1 MKIKEGSAY
10 PRERR
15 RRPFCMR
22 KIMMNRLNDRF
33 YMNFYGRT
41 EAVEQAF
48 SEWRYAGKPER
59 KENCL
64 RYAVDTSAFT
74 DGGRDDSEDGM
85 EPLEVFYYVLYP
97 GEMPD
102 RSLEMLPRWN
112 SDGGFWDGSDDI
124 WEYCLIG
131 DSRENADA
139 LFHTYLPENESMFDE
154 ACVIRFADEASFIAY
169 LKCTALGY
177 RGNHRQ
183 DHYPAEHMPLHHTP
197 GVPLSYKM
205 INPEEAEALPKGE
218 NIGMYAVCTSPEE
231 AERAETFCEKE
242 SGLHCFGGLV
252 TSDDQPESFC
262 RFLVPVYDGD
272 IRILRTLY
280 HIQNNYAVEQGFVLE
295 AYPAG
300 IHIAETPEGR
310 GLFDACGG
318 LWIFPPLNEDIYTVS
333 GEDDGYLVSV
343 QGGRKGMIRIMGDS
357 RLRKIVA
364 ALLIP
369 CEYDEIFQRGEEIVC
384 IRDGKEYKYDKRRD
398 RIAD

>member
-59 KENCL
+59 KENFL

-74 DGGRDDSEDGM
+74 DGERDDSEDGM

-139 LFHTYLPENESMFDE
+139 LFHAYLPENESMFDE

-218 NIGMYAVCTSPEE
+218 NIGMYAFCTSPEE

>member
-48 SEWRYAGKPER
+48 FFFFYAGKPER
-59 KENCL
+59 NENCL

-74 DGGRDDSEDGM
+74 DGERDDSEDGM

-139 LFHTYLPENESMFDE
+139 LFHAYLPENESMFDE

-218 NIGMYAVCTSPEE
+218 NIGMYAFCTSPEE

-262 RFLVPVYDGD
+262 GFSLLSTRIF
-272 IRILRTLY
+272 IRS
-280 HIQNNYAVEQGFVLE
+280 AVRMTVISSVFR
-295 AYPAG
+295 A
-300 IHIAETPEGR
+300 AE
-310 GLFDACGG
+310 
-318 LWIFPPLNEDIYTVS
+318 
-333 GEDDGYLVSV
+333 
-343 QGGRKGMIRIMGDS
+343 
-357 RLRKIVA
+357 
-364 ALLIP
+364 
-369 CEYDEIFQRGEEIVC
+369 
-384 IRDGKEYKYDKRRD
+384 KE
-398 RIAD
+398 

>member
-1 MKIKEGSAY
+1 
-10 PRERR
+10 
-15 RRPFCMR
+15 
-22 KIMMNRLNDRF
+22 
-33 YMNFYGRT
+33 MNFYGRT

-48 SEWRYAGKPER
+48 FRMEIRGKAGEKG
-59 KENCL
+59 KLSAL
-64 RYAVDTSAFT
+64 RCGHVRIY
-74 DGGRDDSEDGM
+74 GWGRDDSEDGM

-139 LFHTYLPENESMFDE
+139 LFHAYLPENESMFDE

-177 RGNHRQ
+177 RETTARTVIRRNICRF
-183 DHYPAEHMPLHHTP
+183 TTRR

-218 NIGMYAVCTSPEE
+218 NIGMYAFCTSPEE

-280 HIQNNYAVEQGFVLE
+280 HIQNNYAVEQGSSWKRTRRAFISRKPQRAEGFSMPAAVLW
-295 AYPAG
+295 
-300 IHIAETPEGR
+300 
-310 GLFDACGG
+310 F
-318 LWIFPPLNEDIYTVS
+318 FPPLSEDIYTVS

-343 QGGRKGMIRIMGDS
+343 QGGRK
-357 RLRKIVA
+357 
-364 ALLIP
+364 
-369 CEYDEIFQRGEEIVC
+369 E
-384 IRDGKEYKYDKRRD
+384 
-398 RIAD
+398 

>member
-1 MKIKEGSAY
+1 
-10 PRERR
+10 
-15 RRPFCMR
+15 
-22 KIMMNRLNDRF
+22 
-33 YMNFYGRT
+33 
-41 EAVEQAF
+41 
-48 SEWRYAGKPER
+48 
-59 KENCL
+59 
-64 RYAVDTSAFT
+64 
-74 DGGRDDSEDGM
+74 
-85 EPLEVFYYVLYP
+85 
-97 GEMPD
+97 
-102 RSLEMLPRWN
+102 
-112 SDGGFWDGSDDI
+112 
-124 WEYCLIG
+124 
-131 DSRENADA
+131 
-139 LFHTYLPENESMFDE
+139 MFDE

-218 NIGMYAVCTSPEE
+218 NIGMYAFCTSPEE